1 MIDRVG
7 EGALVPSWEGGAGLL
22 PSAVREGVAGLV
34 LLHRR
39 AQLLDQCLTP
49 ARWPDV
55 YSPRQQTEQV
65 EHLTFM
71 IVPIEEGG
79 G

>member
-1 MIDRVG
+1 MIGSVG

-34 LLHRR
+34 LLHGRT
-39 AQLLDQCLTP
+39 QLLDQCLTP
-49 ARWPDV
+49 ARWLDV

-71 IVPIEEGG
+71 MVPMGG